1 MTNQPD
7 LFRTLQL
14 SNQTKLI
21 ILWAFILH
29 TVWEFGQCLFLYEM
43 WDWPFLK
50 ATIWMWSAVFG
61 DILIV
66 FALWKITVS
75 AVPFINYD
83 NPDSKSYFILILTSF
98 VASILLEWI
107 AIALGLWEYSNAM
120 PIIAVFGYEVGLS
133 PVVQITLLPAASIYL
148 ADRFNIKWEK

>member
-1 MTNQPD
+1 M
-7 LFRTLQL
+7 

-29 TVWEFGQCLFLYEM
+29 TVWEFGQCMFLYDM

-50 ATIWMWSAVFG
+50 TTIWMWSAVFG

-66 FALWKITVS
+66 LALWKITVF

-83 NPDSKSYFILILTSF
+83 NPDSKSYFILILISF
-98 VASILLEWI
+98 AASILLEWI
-107 AIALGLWEYSNAM
+107 AIVLDLWEYSDAM
-120 PIIAVFGYEVGLS
+120 RVITVFGYEVGLS
-133 PVVQITLLPAASIYL
+133 PILQITFLPAASIYL
-148 ADRFNIKWEK
+148 ADRFKIKWKK